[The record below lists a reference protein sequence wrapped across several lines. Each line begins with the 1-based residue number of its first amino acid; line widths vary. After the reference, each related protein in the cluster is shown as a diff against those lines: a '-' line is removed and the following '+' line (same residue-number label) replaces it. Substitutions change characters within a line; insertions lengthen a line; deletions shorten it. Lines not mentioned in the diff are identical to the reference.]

1 LVLLVPALVV
11 DPLVPVVVLGAVVEP
26 WVKVGVVLP
35 VVPEAEVD
43 EVFDAVLVAEPP
55 LGFVGDGVLRG
66 IRNSAAPRATA
77 TITAPTTTAIH
88 FFDMCFPSVVVR
100 TWRV

>member
-1 LVLLVPALVV
+1 MSLPSAAGLVLLVPALVV

-66 IRNSAAPRATA
+66 IRKQRSPRQRRR
-77 TITAPTTTAIH
+77 
-88 FFDMCFPSVVVR
+88 PSTSSTCVSLR
-100 TWRV
+100 WS